1 MYRSPVDDSLMVVGR
16 SVVVVSRET
25 RERERARRDRK
36 EYREQ
41 GGSSRP
47 SLGDAVIEMEWY
59 KLHATFQ
66 LDPTTTVMPRTI
78 STITTNIL

>member
-41 GGSSRP
+41 GGSSRDSGKGSVP
-47 SLGDAVIEMEWY
+47 NLLLPMQGSSPA
-59 KLHATFQ
+59 HRASA
-66 LDPTTTVMPRTI
+66 MP
-78 STITTNIL
+78 